1 MVQGRPGGLSIY
13 PKIHTGRDKGEDPE
27 LYR

>member
-1 MVQGRPGGLSIY
+1 MVQGRPGGVSLY
-13 PKIHTGRDKGEDPE
+13 PKIRTGGDTGADPE

>member
-1 MVQGRPGGLSIY
+1 MVQGRPGGVAIY
-13 PKIHTGRDKGEDPE
+13 PRIRTGQDKNEDPE